1 MATTDLK
8 LEESG
13 TLSKPGPIG
22 RLLRLTLGL
31 LCLSYVYGLI
41 TVWDNALSPE
51 GSIVSFV
58 WNGVLPGLFLVSYVI
73 NIGFSRDWKKW
84 PAIVSALMLLVVAA
98 IGYVQSGTL
107 ETLLLARAILI
118 WELYIFLHLGSTFVI
133 ATLIGT
139 PGCEMRAFH
148 HLFSLVTKN
157 PTKEHHCPVGPL
169 GPVDNWE
176 ARQSWMARSTAGE

>member
-13 TLSKPGPIG
+13 TLTKPGPIG

-31 LCLSYVYGLI
+31 LCLYYVYGLI
-41 TVWDNALSPE
+41 AVRNDLLTTE
-51 GSIVSFV
+51 GSIISLV

-73 NIGFSRDWKKW
+73 NIGFSRSWKKW
-84 PAIVSALMLLVVAA
+84 PAIMSALLLMAVA
-98 IGYVQSGTL
+98 GFGFLGSGTL
-107 ETLLLARAILI
+107 ETILLARAILA
-118 WELYIFLHLGSTFVI
+118 WELYVFLHLGSAFFV
-133 ATLIGT
+133 AALIGT

-148 HLFSLVTKN
+148 HLLSLVTRK

-169 GPVDNWE
+169 QPVDQWE
-176 ARQSWMARSTAGE
+176 ARQRWMATVK